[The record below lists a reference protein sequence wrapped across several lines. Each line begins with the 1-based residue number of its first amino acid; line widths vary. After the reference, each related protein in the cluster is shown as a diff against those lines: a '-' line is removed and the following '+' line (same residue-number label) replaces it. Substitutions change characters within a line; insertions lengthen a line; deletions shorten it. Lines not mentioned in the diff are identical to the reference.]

1 MRDPRSHALPPE
13 VPEGLQFRYI
23 ACGGGDPPSWREM
36 ARTLESLDGVT
47 LESGSADRG
56 LPCYRYRNHDTGVEA
71 CFRGYLSEAFP
82 EVGLSFEMALPRPA
96 FFAHEAL
103 PLAVQVA
110 RELHLDLQ
118 PCGRETCA
126 GSNHPSMEGLLEVWL
141 QRNARARQL
150 QEEDRGPT
158 PTCRAEDL
166 EAAWEY
172 LTLREE
178 LSWRYGRRGV
188 AVPGIEFVRRKR
200 TGEVLRLCRWTGLG
214 PSIFPPVDLISL
226 EAPPAPLKAGKILCA
241 AELSREAHRWV
252 RDVPQPIFH
261 RTYLEQAPPEGLLE
275 ALSGLKGTT
284 MRSYEPIEAA
294 DLKEL

>member
-1 MRDPRSHALPPE
+1 
-13 VPEGLQFRYI
+13 
-23 ACGGGDPPSWREM
+23 M

-71 CFRGYLSEAFP
+71 CFRGYLAAGPP
-82 EVGLSFEMALPRPA
+82 EVGLSFEMALPRPTY
-96 FFAHEAL
+96 FAHEAL

-110 RELHLDLQ
+110 RELRLDLQ
-118 PCGRETCA
+118 PCGGEGEGCGA
-126 GSNHPSMEGLLEVWL
+126 ANHPSKERLLEVWL
-141 QRNARARQL
+141 QRNSQARQL
-150 QEEDRGPT
+150 LAGMHGPA
-158 PTCRAEDL
+158 PVCRAEDL

-188 AVPGIEFVRRKR
+188 AVPGIEFVRRRR

-214 PSIFPPVDLISL
+214 PSIFPPVDLVYL
-226 EAPPAPLKAGKILCA
+226 EAPPSPLKTGRILCA
-241 AELSREAHRWV
+241 AELSREAHRWI
-252 RDVPQPIFH
+252 RDIPQPILH
-261 RTYLEQAPPEGLLE
+261 RTYLEPVPPEGLLE
-275 ALSGLKGTT
+275 TLANLKGTT

-294 DLKEL
+294 DLEEV